1 MTASPTRRQLVFL
14 LGSLLLAP
22 LVTLYAT
29 QAVWLQSLWA
39 PLPWM
44 ASHGGATVL
53 FWVLFSSLSLTLYGF
68 FRRLFPA
75 YLPEV
80 AVFMGV
86 AVTSRY
92 KLDINGAPLQL
103 SDFAF
108 VGNLG
113 DITGYA
119 ASQLIPTLTTL
130 LAIGV
135 AAVLTETLRRK
146 ETWRPSLTQGFVLGS
161 LCLTLFLSA
170 LYPGALQS
178 AALRLDQN
186 SPDQE
191 TRNERMG
198 VVLGLYTAWA
208 QRLQVETGT
217 ADPETTRL
225 VDQLRADAMGPGT
238 PAPAAAPDIIFVTSE
253 SFFDVTRLPGL
264 TFSQDP
270 LPNFHRLSETCTN
283 GPFLSNTYGGGTGH
297 VEMEMFTGLTSSLLK
312 EGDTLNTLHTAVY
325 QDLPT
330 TVRLLQ
336 KAGYATTALHAHTSE
351 LYNRETIYPAIGF
364 DTVAFLD
371 DFLTPV
377 EIAGKYASDDS
388 FARELIARYEAR
400 DPSQPV
406 FLYGMSME
414 NHQTYTPEKYGQPS
428 GFPAQCDKLSQE
440 DLAILDAL
448 VMGLHHADASLGLLT
463 DYLPGGP
470 SGDAGLCGGPSPLL
484 EPVRRGLPLHP
495 PGVLSHGRG
504 CGLGPG
510 DPGEHPVHRLPDLD
524 QLRGPGRPGPD
535 GELYLPGAAHLTAG
549 GHSSEPV
556 FLLAGPGGG
565 LPHAPLPPHPLC
577 GPGREGHLF
586 PVPGGPGHTGTV
598 HRRGA
603 EPALPSVDRSSPPRI
618 LNLTK
623 EVFLYGRKQTH
634 PPGRSGPGSRGNS
647 QPLHPLRRRAPGH
660 LSDCGERLAHRPAG
674 TDRRPAPGPKR
685 QPH

>member
-364 DTVAFLD
+364 DTSPPWRSQAS
-371 DFLTPV
+371 TP
-377 EIAGKYASDDS
+377 
-388 FARELIARYEAR
+388 
-400 DPSQPV
+400 P
-406 FLYGMSME
+406 
-414 NHQTYTPEKYGQPS
+414 TT
-428 GFPAQCDKLSQE
+428 
-440 DLAILDAL
+440 
-448 VMGLHHADASLGLLT
+448 
-463 DYLPGGP
+463 
-470 SGDAGLCGGPSPLL
+470 PSP
-484 EPVRRGLPLHP
+484 GN
-495 PGVLSHGRG
+495 
-504 CGLGPG
+504 
-510 DPGEHPVHRLPDLD
+510 
-524 QLRGPGRPGPD
+524 
-535 GELYLPGAAHLTAG
+535 
-549 GHSSEPV
+549 
-556 FLLAGPGGG
+556 
-565 LPHAPLPPHPLC
+565 
-577 GPGREGHLF
+577 
-586 PVPGGPGHTGTV
+586 
-598 HRRGA
+598 
-603 EPALPSVDRSSPPRI
+603 SSPGMKPGTPASRSFCTACPWRTTRPTPRKS
-618 LNLTK
+618 TASPRA
-623 EVFLYGRKQTH
+623 F
-634 PPGRSGPGSRGNS
+634 PPSATSCP
-647 QPLHPLRRRAPGH
+647 RRTWPFWTRWSWGCTTRMPPWGC
-660 LSDCGERLAHRPAG
+660 SPTTSPRWTVR
-674 TDRRPAPGPKR
+674 
-685 QPH
+685 

>member
-53 FWVLFSSLSLTLYGF
+53 FWMLFSSLSLTLYGF

-119 ASQLIPTLTTL
+119 AAQLIPTLTTL

-178 AALRLDQN
+178 AALRLDQD

-325 QDLPT
+325 QDL
-330 TVRLLQ
+330 
-336 KAGYATTALHAHTSE
+336 
-351 LYNRETIYPAIGF
+351 
-364 DTVAFLD
+364 
-371 DFLTPV
+371 
-377 EIAGKYASDDS
+377 
-388 FARELIARYEAR
+388 
-400 DPSQPV
+400 
-406 FLYGMSME
+406 
-414 NHQTYTPEKYGQPS
+414 
-428 GFPAQCDKLSQE
+428 
-440 DLAILDAL
+440 AILDAL

-463 DYLPGGP
+463 DYFSQVDRPVMLVFV
-470 SGDAGLCGGPSPLL
+470 GD
-484 EPVRRGLPLHP
+484 H
-495 PGVLSHGRG
+495 
-504 CGLGPG
+504 
-510 DPGEHPVHRLPDLD
+510 
-524 QLRGPGRPGPD
+524 
-535 GELYLPGAAHLTAG
+535 
-549 GHSSEPV
+549 
-556 FLLAGPGGG
+556 
-565 LPHAPLPPHPLC
+565 
-577 GPGREGHLF
+577 
-586 PVPGGPGHTGTV
+586 
-598 HRRGA
+598 
-603 EPALPSVDRSSPPRI
+603 LPS
-618 LNLTK
+618 LNLSDGVSLYTHLGYSPTEEAADWDPETLENILSTDYLIWTNYEAQAAPDRMESCTFLGLHTLQRAGIPLNQYFSWLDR
-623 EVFLYGRKQTH
+623 EVASHMLLSRRTLFVDQDGKGTYSPSQEDLAILEQYTAVERNLLY
-634 PPGRSGPGSRGNS
+634 
-647 QPLHPLRRRAPGH
+647 RR
-660 LSDCGERLAHRPAG
+660 
-674 TDRRPAPGPKR
+674 
-685 QPH
+685 

>member
-364 DTVAFLD
+364 DTVAPFW
-371 DFLTPV
+371 T
-377 EIAGKYASDDS
+377 
-388 FARELIARYEAR
+388 
-400 DPSQPV
+400 
-406 FLYGMSME
+406 
-414 NHQTYTPEKYGQPS
+414 T
-428 GFPAQCDKLSQE
+428 
-440 DLAILDAL
+440 
-448 VMGLHHADASLGLLT
+448 
-463 DYLPGGP
+463 
-470 SGDAGLCGGPSPLL
+470 
-484 EPVRRGLPLHP
+484 
-495 PGVLSHGRG
+495 
-504 CGLGPG
+504 
-510 DPGEHPVHRLPDLD
+510 
-524 QLRGPGRPGPD
+524 
-535 GELYLPGAAHLTAG
+535 
-549 GHSSEPV
+549 
-556 FLLAGPGGG
+556 
-565 LPHAPLPPHPLC
+565 
-577 GPGREGHLF
+577 
-586 PVPGGPGHTGTV
+586 
-598 HRRGA
+598 
-603 EPALPSVDRSSPPRI
+603 SSPPWRSQAS
-618 LNLTK
+618 T
-623 EVFLYGRKQTH
+623 
-634 PPGRSGPGSRGNS
+634 PPTTPSPGNS
-647 QPLHPLRRRAPGH
+647 SPGMKPGTPASRSFCTACPWRTTRPTPRKSTASPRAFPPSATSCPRRTWPFWTRWSWGCTTRMPPWGC
-660 LSDCGERLAHRPAG
+660 SPTTSPRWTVR
-674 TDRRPAPGPKR
+674 
-685 QPH
+685 

>member
-130 LAIGV
+130 LAIWRGGPFSRKPSAARRPGV
-135 AAVLTETLRRK
+135 P
-146 ETWRPSLTQGFVLGS
+146 PSPRASSWGS

-238 PAPAAAPDIIFVTSE
+238 PAPAAAP
-253 SFFDVTRLPGL
+253 
-264 TFSQDP
+264 
-270 LPNFHRLSETCTN
+270 
-283 GPFLSNTYGGGTGH
+283 GH
-297 VEMEMFTGLTSSLLK
+297 YLCHL
-312 EGDTLNTLHTAVY
+312 
-325 QDLPT
+325 
-330 TVRLLQ
+330 
-336 KAGYATTALHAHTSE
+336 
-351 LYNRETIYPAIGF
+351 
-364 DTVAFLD
+364 
-371 DFLTPV
+371 
-377 EIAGKYASDDS
+377 
-388 FARELIARYEAR
+388 REL
-400 DPSQPV
+400 
-406 FLYGMSME
+406 F
-414 NHQTYTPEKYGQPS
+414 
-428 GFPAQCDKLSQE
+428 
-440 DLAILDAL
+440 
-448 VMGLHHADASLGLLT
+448 
-463 DYLPGGP
+463 
-470 SGDAGLCGGPSPLL
+470 
-484 EPVRRGLPLHP
+484 
-495 PGVLSHGRG
+495 
-504 CGLGPG
+504 
-510 DPGEHPVHRLPDLD
+510 
-524 QLRGPGRPGPD
+524 
-535 GELYLPGAAHLTAG
+535 
-549 GHSSEPV
+549 
-556 FLLAGPGGG
+556 
-565 LPHAPLPPHPLC
+565 
-577 GPGREGHLF
+577 
-586 PVPGGPGHTGTV
+586 
-598 HRRGA
+598 
-603 EPALPSVDRSSPPRI
+603 
-618 LNLTK
+618 
-623 EVFLYGRKQTH
+623 
-634 PPGRSGPGSRGNS
+634 
-647 QPLHPLRRRAPGH
+647 
-660 LSDCGERLAHRPAG
+660 
-674 TDRRPAPGPKR
+674 
-685 QPH
+685 

>member
-198 VVLGLYTAWA
+198 VVQTGKTHTVDPADQGAADDSDEQKNDRIGHALVHQHTCKAGCERCVSAYGKVDAGGDQA
-208 QRLQVETGT
+208 EQHAGGNQCIERRLLE
-217 ADPETTRL
+217 
-225 VDQLRADAMGPGT
+225 
-238 PAPAAAPDIIFVTSE
+238 
-253 SFFDVTRLPGL
+253 
-264 TFSQDP
+264 
-270 LPNFHRLSETCTN
+270 N
-283 GPFLSNTYGGGTGH
+283 GHH
-297 VEMEMFTGLTSSLLK
+297 VRILK
-312 EGDTLNTLHTAVY
+312 EVRRCDCQNYTKDY
-325 QDLPT
+325 QCAK
-330 TVRLLQ
+330 R
-336 KAGYATTALHAHTSE
+336 TS
-351 LYNRETIYPAIGF
+351 ISHQ
-364 DTVAFLD
+364 
-371 DFLTPV
+371 
-377 EIAGKYASDDS
+377 IAGFLRFSH
-388 FARELIARYEAR
+388 LI
-400 DPSQPV
+400 
-406 FLYGMSME
+406 
-414 NHQTYTPEKYGQPS
+414 
-428 GFPAQCDKLSQE
+428 
-440 DLAILDAL
+440 
-448 VMGLHHADASLGLLT
+448 
-463 DYLPGGP
+463 YLPK
-470 SGDAGLCGGPSPLL
+470 
-484 EPVRRGLPLHP
+484 
-495 PGVLSHGRG
+495 
-504 CGLGPG
+504 
-510 DPGEHPVHRLPDLD
+510 
-524 QLRGPGRPGPD
+524 
-535 GELYLPGAAHLTAG
+535 
-549 GHSSEPV
+549 
-556 FLLAGPGGG
+556 
-565 LPHAPLPPHPLC
+565 
-577 GPGREGHLF
+577 
-586 PVPGGPGHTGTV
+586 
-598 HRRGA
+598 
-603 EPALPSVDRSSPPRI
+603 LPS
-618 LNLTK
+618 
-623 EVFLYGRKQTH
+623 
-634 PPGRSGPGSRGNS
+634 
-647 QPLHPLRRRAPGH
+647 
-660 LSDCGERLAHRPAG
+660 
-674 TDRRPAPGPKR
+674 
-685 QPH
+685 

>member
-414 NHQTYTPEKYGQPS
+414 NHQTYTPENDVIQCAARQDYDAFYESEIRMRRLRRYPPFADLFTVTVS
-428 GFPAQCDKLSQE
+428 GTEEGRVLRAAVSVRETLRQLCRRPE
-440 DLAILDAL
+440 LA
-448 VMGLHHADASLGLLT
+448 
-463 DYLPGGP
+463 
-470 SGDAGLCGGPSPLL
+470 AG
-484 EPVRRGLPLHP
+484 EPEV
-495 PGVLSHGRG
+495 
-504 CGLGPG
+504 LGP
-510 DPGEHPVHRLPDLD
+510 
-524 QLRGPGRPGPD
+524 
-535 GELYLPGAAHLTAG
+535 A
-549 GHSSEPV
+549 
-556 FLLAGPGGG
+556 
-565 LPHAPLPPHPLC
+565 
-577 GPGREGHLF
+577 
-586 PVPGGPGHTGTV
+586 
-598 HRRGA
+598 
-603 EPALPSVDRSSPPRI
+603 
-618 LNLTK
+618 
-623 EVFLYGRKQTH
+623 
-634 PPGRSGPGSRGNS
+634 
-647 QPLHPLRRRAPGH
+647 
-660 LSDCGERLAHRPAG
+660 
-674 TDRRPAPGPKR
+674 PAPVVKVNNRFRYRCTLVGKNDKATR
-685 QPH
+685 EMLAWLQKDFAKDSANRGMNLFVDHNAAD

>member
-1 MTASPTRRQLVFL
+1 M
-14 LGSLLLAP
+14 
-22 LVTLYAT
+22 
-29 QAVWLQSLWA
+29 WLQSLWA

-178 AALRLDQN
+178 AALRLDQD

-312 EGDTLNTLHTAVY
+312 EGDTLNTLHSAVY

-440 DLAILDAL
+440 DQAILEQYTA
-448 VMGLHHADASLGLLT
+448 VERNLL
-463 DYLPGGP
+463 Y
-470 SGDAGLCGGPSPLL
+470 
-484 EPVRRGLPLHP
+484 RR
-495 PGVLSHGRG
+495 
-504 CGLGPG
+504 
-510 DPGEHPVHRLPDLD
+510 
-524 QLRGPGRPGPD
+524 
-535 GELYLPGAAHLTAG
+535 
-549 GHSSEPV
+549 
-556 FLLAGPGGG
+556 
-565 LPHAPLPPHPLC
+565 
-577 GPGREGHLF
+577 
-586 PVPGGPGHTGTV
+586 
-598 HRRGA
+598 
-603 EPALPSVDRSSPPRI
+603 
-618 LNLTK
+618 
-623 EVFLYGRKQTH
+623 
-634 PPGRSGPGSRGNS
+634 
-647 QPLHPLRRRAPGH
+647 
-660 LSDCGERLAHRPAG
+660 
-674 TDRRPAPGPKR
+674 
-685 QPH
+685 

>member
-270 LPNFHRLSETCTN
+270 LPNFHRRSGTCTN

-312 EGDTLNTLHTAVY
+312 EGDTLNTLHSAVY
-325 QDLPT
+325 QDLPS

-463 DYLPGGP
+463 DYFSQVDRPVMLVFVGDHLPSLNLSDGVSLYTHLGY
-470 SGDAGLCGGPSPLL
+470 SPT
-484 EPVRRGLPLHP
+484 EEAADW
-495 PGVLSHGRG
+495 
-504 CGLGPG
+504 
-510 DPGEHPVHRLPDLD
+510 DPGTLENILSTDYLIWTNYEAQAAPDRMESCTFLGLHTLQRAGIPLNQYFSWLD
-524 QLRGPGRPGPD
+524 REVASHMLLSRRTLFVDQD
-535 GELYLPGAAHLTAG
+535 GKGTYSPSQEDQAILEQYTAVERNLLY
-549 GHSSEPV
+549 
-556 FLLAGPGGG
+556 
-565 LPHAPLPPHPLC
+565 
-577 GPGREGHLF
+577 
-586 PVPGGPGHTGTV
+586 
-598 HRRGA
+598 RR
-603 EPALPSVDRSSPPRI
+603 
-618 LNLTK
+618 
-623 EVFLYGRKQTH
+623 
-634 PPGRSGPGSRGNS
+634 
-647 QPLHPLRRRAPGH
+647 
-660 LSDCGERLAHRPAG
+660 
-674 TDRRPAPGPKR
+674 
-685 QPH
+685 

>member
-1 MTASPTRRQLVFL
+1 MTASPTRRQLAFL

-119 ASQLIPTLTTL
+119 AAQLIPTLTTL

-351 LYNRETIYPAIGF
+351 LYNRETIYPPSA
-364 DTVAFLD
+364 
-371 DFLTPV
+371 LTRWP
-377 EIAGKYASDDS
+377 
-388 FARELIARYEAR
+388 FW
-400 DPSQPV
+400 
-406 FLYGMSME
+406 
-414 NHQTYTPEKYGQPS
+414 TT
-428 GFPAQCDKLSQE
+428 
-440 DLAILDAL
+440 
-448 VMGLHHADASLGLLT
+448 
-463 DYLPGGP
+463 
-470 SGDAGLCGGPSPLL
+470 
-484 EPVRRGLPLHP
+484 
-495 PGVLSHGRG
+495 
-504 CGLGPG
+504 
-510 DPGEHPVHRLPDLD
+510 
-524 QLRGPGRPGPD
+524 
-535 GELYLPGAAHLTAG
+535 
-549 GHSSEPV
+549 
-556 FLLAGPGGG
+556 
-565 LPHAPLPPHPLC
+565 
-577 GPGREGHLF
+577 
-586 PVPGGPGHTGTV
+586 
-598 HRRGA
+598 
-603 EPALPSVDRSSPPRI
+603 SSPPWRSQAS
-618 LNLTK
+618 T
-623 EVFLYGRKQTH
+623 
-634 PPGRSGPGSRGNS
+634 PPTTPSPGNS
-647 QPLHPLRRRAPGH
+647 SPGMKPETPASRSFCTACPWRTTRPTPRKSTASPRAFPPSATSCPRRTWPFWTRWSWGCTTRMPPWGC
-660 LSDCGERLAHRPAG
+660 SPTTSPRWTVR
-674 TDRRPAPGPKR
+674 
-685 QPH
+685 

>member
-1 MTASPTRRQLVFL
+1 MTASPTRRQLAFL

-119 ASQLIPTLTTL
+119 AAQLIPTLTTL

-198 VVLGLYTAWA
+198 P
-208 QRLQVETGT
+208 RLRQ
-217 ADPETTRL
+217 
-225 VDQLRADAMGPGT
+225 
-238 PAPAAAPDIIFVTSE
+238 
-253 SFFDVTRLPGL
+253 
-264 TFSQDP
+264 
-270 LPNFHRLSETCTN
+270 
-283 GPFLSNTYGGGTGH
+283 
-297 VEMEMFTGLTSSLLK
+297 
-312 EGDTLNTLHTAVY
+312 
-325 QDLPT
+325 
-330 TVRLLQ
+330 
-336 KAGYATTALHAHTSE
+336 
-351 LYNRETIYPAIGF
+351 
-364 DTVAFLD
+364 
-371 DFLTPV
+371 
-377 EIAGKYASDDS
+377 
-388 FARELIARYEAR
+388 
-400 DPSQPV
+400 
-406 FLYGMSME
+406 
-414 NHQTYTPEKYGQPS
+414 
-428 GFPAQCDKLSQE
+428 
-440 DLAILDAL
+440 
-448 VMGLHHADASLGLLT
+448 
-463 DYLPGGP
+463 
-470 SGDAGLCGGPSPLL
+470 
-484 EPVRRGLPLHP
+484 
-495 PGVLSHGRG
+495 
-504 CGLGPG
+504 
-510 DPGEHPVHRLPDLD
+510 
-524 QLRGPGRPGPD
+524 
-535 GELYLPGAAHLTAG
+535 GA
-549 GHSSEPV
+549 
-556 FLLAGPGGG
+556 AGPGGDRHRR
-565 LPHAPLPPHPLC
+565 PRDHPS
-577 GPGREGHLF
+577 
-586 PVPGGPGHTGTV
+586 GGPAAGGRHGAR
-598 HRRGA
+598 HPRACRR
-603 EPALPSVDRSSPPRI
+603 
-618 LNLTK
+618 
-623 EVFLYGRKQTH
+623 
-634 PPGRSGPGSRGNS
+634 
-647 QPLHPLRRRAPGH
+647 PGH
-660 LSDCGERLAHRPAG
+660 YLCHLRELF
-674 TDRRPAPGPKR
+674 
-685 QPH
+685 